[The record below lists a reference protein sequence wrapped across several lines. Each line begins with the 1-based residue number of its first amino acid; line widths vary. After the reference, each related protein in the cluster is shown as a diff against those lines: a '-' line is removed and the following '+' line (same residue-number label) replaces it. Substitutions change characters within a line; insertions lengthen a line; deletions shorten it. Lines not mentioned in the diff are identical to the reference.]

1 MGLKQPFGSTVIV
14 SETNGCSPQPNRC
27 YPGADRTMARKRK
40 NISGSEPF
48 HDQLRLALN
57 NFDDADWLGEASPLA
72 APYFLGDALQKANNG
87 ATAVGRGE
95 TLQDVLK
102 QAAATIWP
110 EEKLPRTRDEL
121 EELVAAE
128 RREVGNKGS
137 RYTFLLLE
145 LRYFRSYFRPLDYP
159 KAGHEQD
166 IIEYLGVGRSPY
178 FRHLKA
184 ARETLADALLSQLH
198 PTYRLER
205 PFLSHTHLL
214 GRAPLIQNL
223 TTKLLNGQTVSLTGM
238 GGIGKTAVAAAVA
251 RQWPYATFW
260 FTMRPTFNDDLSSL
274 LFALGQFLHQQGA
287 SRLWLQ
293 LVADG
298 GKVDNPDLALAQLR
312 GDLHQL
318 QATPPLLC
326 LDEVDLLRQNSETI
340 SLSGLQLREFL
351 AGLSQ
356 SATLLLI
363 GQQAIFSADSEI
375 SLTGLTAAQ
384 VAELLSTANITGSK
398 EEIAQLTAYT
408 GGNPRFLHLCLA
420 LHDGRQ
426 TLTELMR
433 RLPQAPSLR
442 ELLARLQQRLSPDE
456 RGLLAQ
462 LAVFR
467 SPAPQDAW
475 PEEAAAK
482 ALMVLHQRQIVQE
495 DGAGGV
501 ALLPVI
507 RDLVIEDRHWLPT
520 EQREQCH
527 LAAASIRAMR
537 GEYTA
542 AAYHFVQADEANS
555 AVHIWFPHRQQEIQ
569 RGQANAA
576 LNLFEQI
583 SPRRLGEDEREAL
596 ALIRAELYRL
606 TGQPEEGLAVMQATQ
621 WHKASEMAAQAQ
633 ELKGGFLNALG
644 YPQQAAQSLQQGQ
657 AIIQRLLRQLVRFRY
672 QQTQHHL
679 QQREM
684 TQAWHEARLVQFE
697 AEHLQGMVRDEQG
710 NYDEAYLHYQRALAL
725 AKSVQYAA
733 GVAQV
738 NRELAVILGRQGRV
752 DEAVPHAEEAIA
764 YFVRVGDRMGQEM
777 VRNALAVAHI
787 QAGQFAEAI
796 EVAEPSLTFFEEAQ
810 MPFWTAVTAAN
821 LAESYYEVGNLNQ
834 AQAMAHK
841 VLKTEETHAYPY
853 AQFTLGLVAEAEGVL
868 NTAVT
873 HFTESRNQAQTND
886 DLYMAAYAW
895 RALGGV
901 LLQQGEAVAGR
912 DALATACRQF
922 KTLGLTAEVEKTERL
937 LDQN

>member
-1 MGLKQPFGSTVIV
+1 
-14 SETNGCSPQPNRC
+14 
-27 YPGADRTMARKRK
+27 MARKQK
-40 NISGSEPF
+40 NSLGSEPF

-57 NFDDADWLGEASPLA
+57 NFEDAAWLGEESPLA
-72 APYFLGDALQKANNG
+72 APYFLGAALQKAADG
-87 ATAVGRGE
+87 ETAVGRGH
-95 TLQDVLK
+95 TLQTILK
-102 QAAATIWP
+102 QAAASIWP
-110 EEKLPRTRDEL
+110 GEKLPRTRDEL
-121 EELVAAE
+121 EEIVTDE
-128 RREVGNKGS
+128 RREQGNKGDG
-137 RYTFLLLE
+137 YIFLLLE

-205 PFLSHTHLL
+205 PFLPQTTLL
-214 GRAPLIQNL
+214 GRDQLIHSL
-223 TTKLLNGQTVSLTGM
+223 TDKLLGGQTVSLTGM
-238 GGIGKTAVAAAVA
+238 GGMGKTAVAATVA
-251 RQWPYATFW
+251 SQWPHENFW

-298 GKVDNPDLALAQLR
+298 GKVDNPNLALAQLR

-318 QATPPLLC
+318 QANPPLLC
-326 LDEVDLLRQNSETI
+326 IDEVDMLQQETDII
-340 SLSGLQLREFL
+340 SLSRLRLREFL

-356 SATLLLI
+356 LAPLLLI
-363 GQQAIFSADSEI
+363 GQQAILPADSEI
-375 SLTGLTAAQ
+375 SLTGLTTEQ
-384 VAELLSTANITGSK
+384 T
-398 EEIAQLTAYT
+398 AQLLLAAKIKGSREEVAQLANYT
-408 GGNPRFLHLCLA
+408 GGNPRFLHLCIT

-426 TLTELMR
+426 SLTELMQ
-433 RLPQAPSLR
+433 RLPQVPSLR
-442 ELLARLQQRLSPDE
+442 PLLARLRQRLSPDE

-475 PEEAAAK
+475 PEEDAKK
-482 ALMVLHQRQIVQE
+482 ALATLQQRQILQE

-507 RDLVIEDRHWLPT
+507 RDLVIEDWHWLPT

-527 LAAASIRAMR
+527 LAAANIRAVR

-542 AAYHFVQADEANS
+542 AAYHFVQAGEENT
-555 AVHIWFPHRQQEIQ
+555 AVRIWFPHRQQEIQ

-576 LNLFEQI
+576 LHLFEQL
-583 SPRRLGEDEREAL
+583 SPKRLGKDEREAL
-596 ALIRAELYRL
+596 TLLLAELYRL
-606 TGQPEEGLAVMQATQ
+606 TGQPEEGLAVIQATR
-621 WHKASEMAAQAQ
+621 WRKASEMAAQAQ
-633 ELKGGFLNALG
+633 ALKGGFLNALG
-644 YPQQAAQSLQQGQ
+644 YPRQAAESLHQGKE
-657 AIIQRLLRQLVRFRY
+657 ILQRLLRQLVRFRY

-684 TQAWHEARLVQFE
+684 TEAWREAQLVQYE

-725 AKSVQYAA
+725 AKRVQYES
-733 GVAQV
+733 GIAQV

-752 DEAVPHAEEAIA
+752 AEAVPHAEEAIR
-764 YFVRVGDRMGQEM
+764 YFARIGDRMGQEM
-777 VRNALAVAHI
+777 VRNALVVAHI
-787 QAGQFAEAI
+787 QAGQFTEAI
-796 EVAEPSLTFFEEAQ
+796 ATAEPSLPFFESAQ

-821 LAESYYEVGNLNQ
+821 LAEAYYEVGQLVK

-841 VLKTEETHAYPY
+841 VLQTEETHAYPY
-853 AQFTLGLVAEAEGVL
+853 AQFTLGLVAEAKDEL
-868 NTAVT
+868 DTAVA
-873 HFTESRNQAQTND
+873 HFTESRDQAQTNE
-886 DLYMAAYAW
+886 DLFMAAYAW

-901 LLQQGEAVAGR
+901 LVKQGEMQDGQQ
-912 DALATACRQF
+912 ALSEAAAQF
-922 KTLGLTAEVEKTERL
+922 RVLGLTAEMEKTEQLLTRL
-937 LDQN
+937 MNG